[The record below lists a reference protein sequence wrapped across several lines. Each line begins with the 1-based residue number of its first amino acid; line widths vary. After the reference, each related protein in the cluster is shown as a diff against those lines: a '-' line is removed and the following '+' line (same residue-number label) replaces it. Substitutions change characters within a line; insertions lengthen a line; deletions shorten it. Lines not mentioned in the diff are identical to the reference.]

1 MSALPRRTR
10 STSPLDHS
18 ALAVTITDLVAE
30 YELRHAFRNGG
41 PDPIEAVYSFPVP
54 LDSAFMGMEATLA
67 GEHLAAQ
74 ILPRKQATRD
84 YDDALAQG
92 DSAVLLERLEPGLL
106 CVNLGNLKPGE
117 DGEITLRF
125 AAPLRCA
132 GGAARFSLPLVHR
145 PRYGRGKLD
154 ELTEPDHDF
163 AVEHPLQAVI
173 RVRGLLGHA
182 PVSCATHAARF
193 STNED
198 GQELRLNQA
207 MLDRDLVLV
216 FELPADFAGRARL
229 VRDGDAAIGMLTF
242 NVPAGASRP
251 QPCDLCLV
259 MDGSGSMEGDAVAQS
274 RAAIS
279 AVADQLGDEDRI
291 QVLRFGS
298 MTLPL
303 FRRPLQASVRVRAA
317 LAELSGTIDADLGGT
332 DIGTA
337 LEHAIDALAAL
348 PAQPGRSRAIVLVTD
363 GAVQPHAVEA
373 ARTNARKAGIRIF
386 VVAVGS
392 SAGAD
397 VLAPLA
403 TGTAGVLER
412 AVPAEPIDEAVTRQL
427 QRAREAGPAAIAID
441 WSHRKARPLPIDP
454 AYAGDAVT
462 AIAMLPGNRS
472 FEVEVRVDG
481 ESVIR
486 NLRLA
491 DVEDAPALR
500 AIAGHAAWW
509 HAPVKASGKL
519 ALHYGLVTDETAA
532 VLVKVRA
539 DGQKVEGLPVVVPV
553 AHMVPEGMVTSAPMS
568 LLNCCDVDYDALDVP
583 NRVHE
588 KAREFLSDDDAD
600 HRFQPVDPAV
610 LDALARALIH
620 LLLDE
625 ATTDVTLESLLL
637 RVDAAWRVQAA
648 AYLATACPRGI
659 DRQSAATLLDNLLE
673 EVPGIVLSDDQEA
686 RFAALANHL

>member
-1 MSALPRRTR
+1 
-10 STSPLDHS
+10 
-18 ALAVTITDLVAE
+18 
-30 YELRHAFRNGG
+30 
-41 PDPIEAVYSFPVP
+41 
-54 LDSAFMGMEATLA
+54 
-67 GEHLAAQ
+67 
-74 ILPRKQATRD
+74 
-84 YDDALAQG
+84 
-92 DSAVLLERLEPGLL
+92 
-106 CVNLGNLKPGE
+106 
-117 DGEITLRF
+117 
-125 AAPLRCA
+125 
-132 GGAARFSLPLVHR
+132 
-145 PRYGRGKLD
+145 
-154 ELTEPDHDF
+154 
-163 AVEHPLQAVI
+163 
-173 RVRGLLGHA
+173 
-182 PVSCATHAARF
+182 
-193 STNED
+193 
-198 GQELRLNQA
+198 
-207 MLDRDLVLV
+207 
-216 FELPADFAGRARL
+216 
-229 VRDGDAAIGMLTF
+229 
-242 NVPAGASRP
+242 
-251 QPCDLCLV
+251 
-259 MDGSGSMEGDAVAQS
+259 MEGDAVAQS

-363 GAVQPHAVEA
+363 GAVQPHAIEA
-373 ARTNARKAGIRIF
+373 AWTNARKAGIRIF

-462 AIAMLPGNRS
+462 ATRMLPGNRS

-500 AIAGHAAWW
+500 AIAGQAAWW
-509 HAPVKASGKL
+509 HALPRPGKL
-519 ALHYGLVTDETAA
+519 ALQYGLVTDETAA

-539 DGQKVEGLPVVVPV
+539 DGQKVEGPPVVVPV
-553 AHMVPEGMVTSAPMS
+553 AHMVPGGHGDFGS
-568 LLNCCDVDYDALDVP
+568 DVP
-583 NRVHE
+583 R
-588 KAREFLSDDDAD
+588 
-600 HRFQPVDPAV
+600 
-610 LDALARALIH
+610 
-620 LLLDE
+620 
-625 ATTDVTLESLLL
+625 LLL
-637 RVDAAWRVQAA
+637 RR
-648 AYLATACPRGI
+648 
-659 DRQSAATLLDNLLE
+659 
-673 EVPGIVLSDDQEA
+673 
-686 RFAALANHL
+686 